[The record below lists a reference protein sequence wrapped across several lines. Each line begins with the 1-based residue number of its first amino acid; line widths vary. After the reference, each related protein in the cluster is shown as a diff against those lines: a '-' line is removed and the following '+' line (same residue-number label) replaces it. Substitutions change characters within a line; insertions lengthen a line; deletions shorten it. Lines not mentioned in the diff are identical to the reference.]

1 MWRGENKERNAN
13 ECPERKIGKDGYRV
27 SLLGFDPRFCLWFCP
42 SLLALS
48 FSFSA
53 LIGEKC
59 KQDKENT
66 AVAVTA
72 AAPCS
77 RSHEIHRFRYI
88 YAFVRVCVYGVGRLV
103 NKLVGHMKAEQHY
116 YTTLS
121 K

>member
-48 FSFSA
+48 FSS
-53 LIGEKC
+53 LIGEKR

-72 AAPCS
+72 AAVTAAALCS
-77 RSHEIHRFRYI
+77 RSHEIHSFRFMYSLGKG
-88 YAFVRVCVYGVGRLV
+88 CVLRVGRLV
-103 NKLVGHMKAEQHY
+103 DKLNSHMIG
-116 YTTLS
+116 
-121 K
+121 